1 MITLET
7 ENNYFAQG
15 AEYVAGIDEAGRGPL
30 AGPVVAACV
39 IVDRNFNLSSKELE
53 MVADSKKLSQK
64 KREMLF
70 SLIKDSVKVVEI
82 SVISNEYVDKI
93 NILQASLLA
102 MKKAYEKTLIKAD
115 IILVDGNK
123 KIPNLEV
130 KQKTIINGDA
140 KVWVIAA
147 ASIIA
152 KVSRDYIMTE
162 LDKKYPEY
170 GFAKHKGYGTK
181 YHLEALKEHG
191 PCSIHRQ
198 SFAPVRESNKGEVII
213 RKKRYVIKKIVKF

>member
-1 MITLET
+1 MPTLET
-7 ENNYFAQG
+7 ENKYFLEG
-15 AEYVAGIDEAGRGPL
+15 KKYIAGIDEAGRGPL

-39 IVDRNFNLSSKELE
+39 IIDQSFSLDCGELK

-70 SLIKDSVKVVEI
+70 SIIKKRVKAVEI
-82 SVISNEYVDKI
+82 SVISNEYIDKI

-102 MKKAYEKTLIKAD
+102 MKKAYEKTSIAAD
-115 IILVDGNK
+115 LILVDGNI

-130 KQKTIINGDA
+130 EQKTIINGDA
-140 KVWVIAA
+140 RVWVIAA

-152 KVSRDYIMTE
+152 KVSRDFIMTE
-162 LDKKYPEY
+162 LDKEYPEY
-170 GFAKHKGYGTK
+170 GLAKHKGYGTK

-191 PCSIHRQ
+191 PCPIHRQ
-198 SFAPVRESNKGEVII
+198 SFAPVRESNKG
-213 RKKRYVIKKIVKF
+213 IKKQTNKVYIIKKKIKS

>member
-82 SVISNEYVDKI
+82 SVISNEYIDKI

-102 MKKAYEKTLIKAD
+102 MKKAYEKTSIKAD

-130 KQKTIINGDA
+130 EQKTVINGDA

-181 YHLEALKEHG
+181 YHLEALKEYG

-198 SFAPVRESNKGEVII
+198 SFAPVRESNKGEVIR
-213 RKKRYVIKKIVKF
+213 RKKRYVIKKNS